1 MVITNFLVRKL
12 DDTHGELA
20 TAKKMWA
27 NPEFIP
33 SDEFWLA
40 TFEVESQKYQAG
52 IRRGRRTDVAEDIP
66 QIDVQLRVPEEAFDA
81 DSFIPES
88 DVADITKA
96 VGEEFVRGDYWK

>member
-20 TAKKMWA
+20 TARKLWA

-33 SDEFWLA
+33 SDEYWLA

-52 IRRGRRTDVAEDIP
+52 IRRGRS
-66 QIDVQLRVPEEAFDA
+66 QILKLR
-81 DSFIPES
+81 
-88 DVADITKA
+88 
-96 VGEEFVRGDYWK
+96 GGGLGRWGWR